1 MQSSHFIPLY
11 QVKFKIFVIGVLEL
25 SELLYF
31 GFKLAMGY
39 IPNSKIDVFPNT
51 PPVLPFTPLTHVWRK
66 SKDLYHLVLLYNI
79 HFKIIRVM
87 FTYLSNG
94 YVLVNATRCIITRE
108 ECEEIKANLI

>member
-1 MQSSHFIPLY
+1 MLKITPLPLPGWVVILY
-11 QVKFKIFVIGVLEL
+11 IANSDARRILQDLCILRVRHTQV
-25 SELLYF
+25 
-31 GFKLAMGY
+31 
-39 IPNSKIDVFPNT
+39 
-51 PPVLPFTPLTHVWRK
+51 VLPLTPLTHAWRK

-94 YVLVNATRCIITRE
+94 YVLVNTTRCIITRE

>member
-1 MQSSHFIPLY
+1 MYIA
-11 QVKFKIFVIGVLEL
+11 IFVYIVRFIYITDTTGVLPL
-25 SELLYF
+25 
-31 GFKLAMGY
+31 
-39 IPNSKIDVFPNT
+39 
-51 PPVLPFTPLTHVWRK
+51 TPLTHVWRK